1 MAWTMRF
8 PSDEEAALEAQ
19 AESEGR
25 SKHEI
30 TRDAVRE
37 YLMRHRRWEE
47 PLVDDEDTF
56 DLGGP
61 ISKDDIHDAMNRL
74 A

>member
-8 PSDEEAALEAQ
+8 PADEEAALEAQ
-19 AESEGR
+19 AEAEGR
-25 SKHEI
+25 SKHEL

-37 YLMRHRRWEE
+37 YLMRHRKWDE
-47 PLVDDEDTF
+47 PLVEDEDTF
-56 DLGGP
+56 DMGGA
-61 ISKDDIHDAMNRL
+61 IGKEDIHDAMNRP